1 VPGLRPFFGHPEQ
14 IVAGHLPHEL
24 GMRLADV
31 LLGIADELVLVG
43 ATNDVAALTVDE
55 LRHRFLL
62 AVGDHTIVDRTGC
75 RYLGETLAGTRIH
88 LCGRLTADVA
98 GRRIEDDLPG
108 RQGKL
113 LFAYLVVNRLRP
125 ATRPELIDALW
136 GDEVPG
142 NPESALSALLS
153 KLRHLVEIDGRS
165 DVRVVLPAGAWI
177 DVEAASE
184 ALHSAEAAAAR
195 NDAIAAYGPARV
207 AQHIG
212 ARTFLAGE
220 QTTWIEEA
228 RRGIE
233 DLYARALELVAQASL
248 EIGGSEIDTAARAAR
263 ALIAA
268 SPYREAG
275 YRLLMHVFEVQG
287 NRAEAL
293 QLYERLRT
301 LLRDE
306 LGAAPSRATQE
317 LHRTLLGG

>member
-1 VPGLRPFFGHPEQ
+1 
-14 IVAGHLPHEL
+14 
-24 GMRLADV
+24 MR
-31 LLGIADELVLVG
+31 
-43 ATNDVAALTVDE
+43 
-55 LRHRFLL
+55 
-62 AVGDHTIVDRTGC
+62 
-75 RYLGETLAGTRIH
+75 TRIH
-88 LCGRLTADVA
+88 LCGRLTADIA
-98 GRRIEDDLPG
+98 GSRIENELPG

-125 ATRPELIDALW
+125 ATRPELMEALW
-136 GDEVPG
+136 SDDLPG

-165 DVRVVLPAGAWI
+165 DVHIVLPAGAWI

-184 ALHSAEAAAAR
+184 ALHAAEAAAAR
-195 NDAIAAYGPARV
+195 SNALAAYGPARV

-212 ARTFLAGE
+212 SRTFLAGE
-220 QTTWIEEA
+220 EAPWIDDW
-228 RRGIE
+228 RRRLE
-233 DLYARALELVAQASL
+233 DLYLRALELVAEASL

-268 SPYREAG
+268 APYREAG
-275 YRLLMHVFEVQG
+275 YRLLMHVFEMQG

-317 LHRTLLGG
+317 LHRALLGG